1 MAMIRQADLET
12 SPRQALVLN
21 VENIR
26 AQADVIMDR
35 TREAA
40 ASMVAEA
47 KKTRDRILSGAAE
60 AGHATGYAEGVARG
74 VAEGRERGRVEA
86 RAEAAERLAKLEAS
100 WRAALEE
107 FAIRRESLMGE
118 FEQLGLDLAI
128 LIGQRV
134 ARRAI
139 EVDRGAVTRQVAAI
153 LELASRGTR
162 LVLSV
167 NPLDL
172 ELVRQALPGLL
183 SGLAGGT
190 HAEVVGDPSVDAGS
204 CVGRSEGGGVLDAR
218 VSTLIDS
225 LVREMLPGEGPV
237 AGGVSP

>member
-1 MAMIRQADLET
+1 MWVEWSACEGLECAAMAMIRQADLET

-47 KKTRDRILSGAAE
+47 KKTRDRILAGAAE

-100 WRAALEE
+100 WRAALEA
-107 FAIRRESLMGE
+107 FATRRESLMRE

-167 NPLDL
+167 NPSDL

-183 SGLAGGT
+183 SGLAGGP
-190 HAEVVGDPSVDAGS
+190 HAEVVGDP
-204 CVGRSEGGGVLDAR
+204 
-218 VSTLIDS
+218 
-225 LVREMLPGEGPV
+225 
-237 AGGVSP
+237 